1 MKPED
6 FRAPFLS
13 RISVKN
19 EVEKFVNQFGDGWE
33 YPLDV
38 ELLAEDIGLRLKLLP
53 DIEQRYNQLAML
65 SGDLKFIQIEESL
78 FLNDRYVNRYRFSIA
93 HELGHWYLH
102 SNLFKKVEYRN
113 ASEWAEFLCAIPDD
127 EKGYLEIHAN
137 RFASELLVPTN
148 LLIPKVQEQTENIK
162 AYIKLLP
169 DANATDTIDYI
180 APRIALEFGVSEQ
193 TMINRIKNEEIIEK
207 YIDLD

>member
-6 FRAPFLS
+6 FEAPFLS
-13 RISVKN
+13 RASINK

-53 DIEQRYNQLAML
+53 DIEQRYKQLAML
-65 SGDLKFIQIEESL
+65 SGDLKFIQIEESH
-78 FLNDRYVNRYRFSIA
+78 FLNKRYVNRYRFSIA

-102 SNLFKKVEYRN
+102 SNLFKKVEYKN
-113 ASEWAEFLCAIPDD
+113 TSEWADFLCAIPDD

-137 RFASELLVPTN
+137 GFASELLVPTN
-148 LLIPKVQEQTENIK
+148 LLIPKVREQTENIK
-162 AYIKLLP
+162 AYIELLP
-169 DANATDTIDYI
+169 DADATDTIDYI
-180 APRIALEFGVSEQ
+180 APRIAPEFGVSEQ
-193 TMINRIKNEEIIEK
+193 TMINRIKNEKIIENH
-207 YIDLD
+207 IDLD